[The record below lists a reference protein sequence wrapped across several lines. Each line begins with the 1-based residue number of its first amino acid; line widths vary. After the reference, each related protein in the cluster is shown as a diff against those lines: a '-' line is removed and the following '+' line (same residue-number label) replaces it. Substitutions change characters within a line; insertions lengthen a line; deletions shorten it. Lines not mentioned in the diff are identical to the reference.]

1 MAKEDVALIAGNLLG
16 VGKRVKEKNPNAKQ
30 SRKTGRKVKEAVQ
43 RLGQK
48 KDKSAAEVTLLE
60 RARAK
65 PLSTTMSV
73 ARSGWTGCKRRVSD
87 TMRKPNFS
95 LTQCN
100 CKRGE

>member
-16 VGKRVKEKNPNAKQ
+16 VSKKVKEKNRNAKQ
-30 SRKTGRKVKEAVQ
+30 SRKMGRKVKEAVQ

-65 PLSTTMSV
+65 PSV
-73 ARSGWTGCKRRVSD
+73 DYHERCKKRLD
-87 TMRKPNFS
+87 K
-95 LTQCN
+95 LQKA
-100 CKRGE
+100 CK